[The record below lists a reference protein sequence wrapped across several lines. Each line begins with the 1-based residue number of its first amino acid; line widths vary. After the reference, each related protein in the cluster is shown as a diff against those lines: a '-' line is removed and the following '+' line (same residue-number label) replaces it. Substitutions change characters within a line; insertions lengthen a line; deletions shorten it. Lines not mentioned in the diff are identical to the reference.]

1 MDKDRVRYT
10 VPDYKGNPTSVPAW
24 MLEDFM
30 KAQDE
35 LRAKSERGESTE
47 PDPKVLKQFLE
58 DMEKDLEDF

>member
-35 LRAKSERGESTE
+35 LRAKAERRESTE

>member
-1 MDKDRVRYT
+1 M
-10 VPDYKGNPTSVPAW
+10 PDYKGNPTSVPAW
-24 MLEDFM
+24 MLEDFR

-35 LRAKSERGESTE
+35 LRAKAERGESTE

>member
-35 LRAKSERGESTE
+35 LRAKAERGESTE
-47 PDPKVLKQFLE
+47 PKAPLLSMEEMLRLE
-58 DMEKDLEDF
+58 EAREI

>member
-35 LRAKSERGESTE
+35 LRAKAERGESTE
-47 PDPKVLKQFLE
+47 PDPALKKQMFEDFEKFLE
-58 DMEKDLEDF
+58 SY

>member
-24 MLEDFM
+24 MLEAFM

-35 LRAKSERGESTE
+35 LRAKAERGESTE

>member
-35 LRAKSERGESTE
+35 LRAKVERGESTE

>member
-35 LRAKSERGESTE
+35 LRAKAERGESTE
-47 PDPKVLKQFLE
+47 PDPEVLKQFLE
-58 DMEKDLEDF
+58 DMEKYLDQF